1 MPTTWSELRQE
12 LLTPEDNKA
21 VDDLAEHQLA
31 EVRAHR
37 LAEVRAHRDLTQKAV
52 AQTMGVSQSRVSAI
66 ERGELDRSELSTL
79 GAYVRALGGKLQIVA
94 DFGDEKLILG

>member
-1 MPTTWSELRQE
+1 MASTWSDLRQE
-12 LLTPEDNKA
+12 LLDPEDKKT
-21 VDDLAEHQLA
+21 VDDLAERQLA

-37 LAEVRAHRDLTQKAV
+37 LAEVRAHRALTQKAV
-52 AQTMGVSQSRVSAI
+52 AQTMGISQSRVSAI
-66 ERGELDRSELSTL
+66 ERGGIDRSELSTL